1 MLPLGWNATAAL
13 ATHGE
18 KMKPH
23 HRRLWLAFA
32 FVAFVGV
39 SPLRAQYAPAPDAYT
54 LTETSAMAGPGE
66 TMKVYRDGQKAAID
80 ITPAAGAA
88 AGAIPV
94 RSVYDLQAHT
104 NVSWDP
110 TATAPTCGSG
120 TFSGDWGDPFAG
132 TADTAGQ
139 LAQQGAKKVGAEPMD
154 GFATDVYEFVEP
166 TTHQTYRVW
175 VDTKYGLTVKLQ
187 SGNQIFQEITQ
198 LSLGAPPAALFV
210 LPAACSNLPPI
221 LSDSQ
226 KIAADTG
233 GNGDDYVY
241 AHLAPTQEST
251 TSCTVVFRAVQAGT
265 MKPIQINYAVGLDLD
280 QNSNGGYNV
289 DVGLAG
295 TAKFSGG
302 ALKDVSAQKR
312 NGVLRIPNVPKHFY
326 MDVEFGD
333 AGSASAL
340 LYRQCFG
347 PETTLFL
354 VVKNPDKF
362 SDGADW
368 LWSKTGK

>member
-1 MLPLGWNATAAL
+1 MSEGSEMLL
-13 ATHGE
+13 
-18 KMKPH
+18 
-23 HRRLWLAFA
+23 RYVRLWLAFA
-32 FVAFVGV
+32 FVALVGV
-39 SPLRAQYAPAPDAYT
+39 SPLRAQYAPAPEIYT
-54 LTETSAMAGPGE
+54 VTETSSMMGPGE
-66 TMKVYRDGQKAAID
+66 TMKIYRDGSKAAID
-80 ITPAAGAA
+80 IVPNAA
-88 AGAIPV
+88 AGATATPS

-110 TATAPTCGSG
+110 TATTVTCGSG
-120 TFSGDWGDPFAG
+120 AFSGDWGDPFAG
-132 TADTAGQ
+132 AADQAAQ
-139 LAQQGAKKVGAEPMD
+139 LAQQGAKKVGAESID
-154 GFATDVYEFVEP
+154 GFSTDVYEFVEP
-166 TTHQTYRVW
+166 TTHQTYKAW
-175 VDTKYGLTVKLQ
+175 VDTKYGLIVKLQ
-187 SGNQIFQEITQ
+187 AGNQILQEITQ
-198 LSLGAPPAALFV
+198 LSLATPPASLFV
-210 LPAACSNLPPI
+210 LPTACSNLPPI

-368 LWSKTGK
+368 LWSKTGR